1 MLFRRPGA
9 DFTGLNQ
16 RRRFTQLAFVVGR
29 EERFA
34 EPRPQRIAEE
44 IEIANP
50 FRIRQRLMAGS
61 LRASRLIAV
70 TVARLSFTTESG
82 SLLNAASSAIPAC

>member
-1 MLFRRPGA
+1 MNGIALNQERARVVEMLFRRPGA

-50 FRIRQRLMAGS
+50 S
-61 LRASRLIAV
+61 AS
-70 TVARLSFTTESG
+70 
-82 SLLNAASSAIPAC
+82 ASA